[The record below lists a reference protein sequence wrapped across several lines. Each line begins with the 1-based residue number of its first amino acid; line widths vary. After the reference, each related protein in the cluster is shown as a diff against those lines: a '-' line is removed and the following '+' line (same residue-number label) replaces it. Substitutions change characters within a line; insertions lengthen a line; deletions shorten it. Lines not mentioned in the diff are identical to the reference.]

1 MATYKLINYY
11 TLPSDVAGTVTLSA
25 IDQGY
30 DDLMIYTSCRAGASG
45 NFNTG
50 TDVVIQ
56 GFNGSAASFTGQTGY
71 AYSTTFGADTGA
83 NRIGQQ
89 TGYAATAGSF
99 ACGYAYLANYTSTTT
114 DKQFLM
120 QSGYPQSS
128 GPYYAQDVT
137 YGRWNGSAAISSI
150 TFEGGG
156 TSFQAGTVFALYGIK
171 RS

>member
-1 MATYKLINYY
+1 MATYKLITYY
-11 TLPSDVAGTVTLSA
+11 TLPSDVSGTVTLSS

-30 DDLMIYTSCRAGASG
+30 DDLMIYTSCRAGSSG

-50 TDVVIQ
+50 TDVGISAL
-56 GFNGSAASFTGQTGY
+56 NGSAATWAGQTGY
-71 AYSTTFGADTGA
+71 AYSSTFGADTGA

-89 TGYAATAGSF
+89 TGYSSTTGSF
-99 ACGYAYLANYTSTTT
+99 ACGWAYLANYTSATTN
-114 DKQFLM
+114 KQFLM

-128 GPYYAQDVT
+128 GSYYAQDVT